1 MRLLRY
7 LLLFALVAFIV
18 WPYYHVYR
26 LDNALGRDDMRTLEQ
41 LLDIPAIRRNY
52 KERLEGGLSLPRPRP
67 PQPHPQG
74 TDGPL
79 ARLQQ
84 NLWRLGDA
92 ALEQAIT
99 LPWARAT
106 LKEAA
111 AQATDERP
119 PYFMAAITFAF
130 FESYDRFL
138 IRLGELGKN
147 ATHVRMTLQDKTW
160 QITDIIR

>member
-7 LLLFALVAFIV
+7 LILFALVAFIV
-18 WPYYHVYR
+18 WPYYYVFR
-26 LDNALGRDDMRTLEQ
+26 LDYTLSRDDMQGLEQ
-41 LLDIPAIRRNY
+41 LLDIPVIRRNY
-52 KERLEGGLSLPRPRP
+52 KERLEDGLGGL
-67 PQPHPQG
+67 PQPQ
-74 TDGPL
+74 DADDFL
-79 ARLQQ
+79 AQLQQ

-99 LPWARAT
+99 LPWARDT
-106 LKEAA
+106 LKEAV
-111 AQATDERP
+111 AQATDQQS

-138 IRLGELGKN
+138 IRLGALGKN
-147 ATHVRMTLQDKTW
+147 ATHVRMTMQNKTW

>member
-26 LDNALGRDDMRTLEQ
+26 LDNALGLNDMRTLEQ

-52 KERLEGGLSLPRPRP
+52 KERLEGGLSLP
-67 PQPHPQG
+67 QPHPQD
-74 TDGPL
+74 TDNPL
-79 ARLQQ
+79 AWLQQ

-99 LPWARAT
+99 LLWARDT

-111 AQATDERP
+111 AQATDRRP

-138 IRLGELGKN
+138 IRLGDLGKN

>member
-7 LLLFALVAFIV
+7 LFLFACVAFIV

-26 LDNALGRDDMRTLEQ
+26 LDNALGKNDMRTLEQ

-52 KERLEGGLSLPRPRP
+52 KERLKGGLSLPQPRP
-67 PQPHPQG
+67 QG
-74 TDGPL
+74 ADSPL
-79 ARLQQ
+79 AWLQQ
-84 NLWRLGDA
+84 NLRRLGDA

-99 LPWARAT
+99 LPWARDT
-106 LKEAA
+106 LKEAT

-147 ATHVRMTLQDKTW
+147 ATHIRMTLQDKTW